1 MLLSFFFSNSLVG
14 AEPVFVEAPLAAAWR
29 AGSAPPAAA
38 RSHAPDALSEPE
50 DPNGTYLITTSRTDP
65 SCLTPYGGY
74 INLETYNIQT
84 HPQVQGDNMAFHFF
98 TEGYAF
104 RFYGKNSIG
113 IGVSDDGMIVFD
125 PINNY
130 DGSPGV
136 PQTVPDIN
144 KPSNLLGL
152 LWQDLVVVYDGA
164 RNHGVTAATYGADIA
179 IVEYDDVR
187 LKSNPDYRYD
197 FEVILR
203 RRVSNAPGD
212 HEIVVAYD
220 NLNGPL
226 DGPVTVG
233 VENDV
238 ATAGVALVNN
248 VGAGGVVESGLMVCF
263 NWTGGDPD
271 PTPTPGDSS
280 PTPTPSPS
288 PPPRH
293 RLAKALFL
301 PAVLSERPALQA
313 GG

>member
-1 MLLSFFFSNSLVG
+1 MLFGFFFSNSLAG
-14 AEPVFVEAPLAAAWR
+14 AEPIFVEAPLSAAWR

-38 RSHAPDALSEPE
+38 RSLAPDALSEPE
-50 DPNGTYLITTSRTDP
+50 DPNGTYLITTSRTDS
-65 SCLTPYGGY
+65 SCRTPYDGY
-74 INLETYNIQT
+74 IDLEAYGLRP

-152 LWQDLVVVYDGA
+152 LWQDLVVAYDGD

-187 LKSNPDYRYD
+187 LKSHPDYRYD

-203 RRVSNAPGD
+203 RRVSDAPGE

-220 NLNGPL
+220 KLNGPL

-233 VENDV
+233 VENDT

-248 VGAGGVVESGLMVCF
+248 NGAGGVIEDGLMVCF
-263 NWTGGDPD
+263 NWSGGDPS
-271 PTPTPGDSS
+271 PTPTPGSS
-280 PTPTPSPS
+280 PPPSPS

-301 PAVLSERPALQA
+301 PAVLSERPAFLA
-313 GG
+313 DG